1 MLVKMTA
8 ANLTQWI
15 AWGRVIVKEMH
26 GYNAQGASV
35 FIQFHQEPVLTAGD
49 VPTCASF
56 QCFAN
61 DGFMFSF
68 GTQGIE
74 LSELTVG
81 MSTTEANFT
90 SVAAS
95 GGLDITLDIDTQFAV
110 DGTETIVGDLTT
122 GQNALQVWSEAT
134 GAAGAQRLLRV
145 DIQDNQN
152 VDQLVALIYAVD
164 SVLPTSLV
172 TSFFSCK
179 KNSITT
185 QYYGDNQGRFSPY
198 QQDKNYTQ
206 HRGCTINVTS
216 LSNGY
221 WTAGTVYG
229 GTAPNIRAIYKP
241 V

>member
-8 ANLTQWI
+8 ANLTKWI
-15 AWGRVIVKEMH
+15 AWGRVVVKEMH
-26 GYNAQGASV
+26 GYNNNANSV

-49 VPTCASF
+49 VPVCASF

-74 LSELTVG
+74 LSELIVG

-90 SVAAS
+90 SVGANA
-95 GGLDITLDIDTQFAV
+95 GLDITLDVDTQFAV

-122 GQNALQVWSEAT
+122 AQNALQVWSEAT

-145 DIQDNQN
+145 DIKNN
-152 VDQLVALIYAVD
+152 EAATKLYNLVYAVD
-164 SVLPTSLV
+164 TVSPSTSGIE
-172 TSFFSCK
+172 SFNVCPA
-179 KNSITT
+179 NATT
-185 QYYGDNQGRFSPY
+185 TTYYGDAQCGFSPF
-198 QQDKNYTQ
+198 QQDKNYTG
-206 HRGCTINVTS
+206 HRGCTINVSGTP
-216 LSNGY
+216 
-221 WTAGTVYG
+221 TAGTVWG
-229 GTAPNIRAIYKP
+229 NTLPNIRAIYKP